1 MFAISYWFGRYVEKK
16 IDKLLSAT
24 RKIEQQDL
32 DFTVGH
38 SDILEIDKVLNGLEH
53 MKQAL
58 KQSLTEQWKAEQMRK
73 DQIAALAHDLK
84 TPLTIVRGNSELLCD
99 TILTDEQRECANY
112 IKNGSIQMQNYIQTL
127 MDITKS
133 IDSFYPH
140 IQKFCVSDFLQ
151 ELQNQIKGLCSTQ
164 GIQLQASYEYQTHY
178 IHIDHDLF
186 MRAILNVISNAIE
199 HTSANGSIYLEV
211 NENEGYFVFVISDTG
226 NGFSA
231 EALKHAA
238 EQFYMSEQS
247 RNSNAHFG
255 IGLYITDLV
264 TKQHNG
270 QLILENSEKTGG
282 AKVTITI
289 PC

>member
-1 MFAISYWFGRYVEKK
+1 
-16 IDKLLSAT
+16 
-24 RKIEQQDL
+24 
-32 DFTVGH
+32 
-38 SDILEIDKVLNGLEH
+38 
-53 MKQAL
+53 
-58 KQSLTEQWKAEQMRK
+58 
-73 DQIAALAHDLK
+73 
-84 TPLTIVRGNSELLCD
+84 
-99 TILTDEQRECANY
+99 
-112 IKNGSIQMQNYIQTL
+112 